1 MLGHLTVILLCQL
14 AGEIIAKA
22 AGLPVPGPVIG
33 MVILFCGLLLRGN
46 MPPELETVTGF
57 LHRYLPL
64 LFVPAGVGVITSLDL
79 LARSWVPLA
88 GAIVIGTG
96 VTIAVTGLVMQRANR
111 HISPDQQEVPHE
123 Q

>member
-14 AGEIIAKA
+14 AGEIITKA

-33 MVILFCGLLLRGN
+33 MVILFCGLILRGN

-57 LHRYLPL
+57 LHRCLPL

>member
-1 MLGHLTVILLCQL
+1 MLGHLTIILLCQL

-22 AGLPVPGPVIG
+22 ARLPVPGPVIG
-33 MVILFCGLLLRGN
+33 MVILFSGLMLRGT
-46 MPPELETVTGF
+46 MSPELENVAGL

-79 LARSWVPLA
+79 LARSWAPLA
-88 GAIVIGTG
+88 GAIIIGTG
-96 VTIAVTGLVMQRANR
+96 VTIAVTGLVMQLANR
-111 HISPDQQEVPHE
+111 RARPDQQEAPHE

>member
-22 AGLPVPGPVIG
+22 ARLPVPGPVIG
-33 MVILFCGLLLRGN
+33 MVILFSGLMLRGT
-46 MPPELETVTGF
+46 MPPELENVAGF

-79 LARSWVPLA
+79 LARSWAPLA
-88 GAIVIGTG
+88 GAIIIGTG
-96 VTIAVTGLVMQRANR
+96 VTIAVTGLVMQLANR
-111 HISPDQQEVPHE
+111 RAKPDQQEAPHE

>member
-33 MVILFCGLLLRGN
+33 MVILFSGLILRGTL
-46 MPPELETVTGF
+46 PPELENVAGF

-88 GAIVIGTG
+88 GAIIIGTG
-96 VTIAVTGLVMQRANR
+96 VTIAVTGLVMQLANR
-111 HISPDQQEVPHE
+111 RAKPDQQEALHE

>member
-22 AGLPVPGPVIG
+22 ARLPVPGPVIG
-33 MVILFCGLLLRGN
+33 MVILFSGLILRGTL
-46 MPPELETVTGF
+46 PPELENVAGF

-79 LARSWVPLA
+79 LARSWAPLA
-88 GAIVIGTG
+88 GAIIIGTG
-96 VTIAVTGLVMQRANR
+96 VTIAVTGLVMQLANR
-111 HISPDQQEVPHE
+111 RAKPDQQEALHE